1 MSSEKYQLKQ
11 QDTTTTSN
19 EWPQIRM
26 LTIPDDGEDM

>member
-11 QDTTTTSN
+11 DTTTTPN